1 MFTDILNMI
10 IHCISNIIDS
20 LSAATVSFK
29 GHPVSLFTI
38 LFGFC
43 ALSMIFTFLLVPRA
57 GSGLGGIRN
66 ISTYIQSE
74 RRKNNDSKGDK

>member
-1 MFTDILNMI
+1 MFTDVLNMI
-10 IHCISNIIDS
+10 IHCISNVINS
-20 LSAATVSFK
+20 LSSATVSFR

-38 LFGFC
+38 LLCFC
-43 ALSMIFTFLLVPRA
+43 LLSMLFTFFLVPRA

-66 ISTYIQSE
+66 VSTYIQSE